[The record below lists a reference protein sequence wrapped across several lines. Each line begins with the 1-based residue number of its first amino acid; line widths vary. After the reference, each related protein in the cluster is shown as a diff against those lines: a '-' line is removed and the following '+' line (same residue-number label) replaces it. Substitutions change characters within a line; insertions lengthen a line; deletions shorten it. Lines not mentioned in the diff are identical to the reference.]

1 MKKEDVLGKELSQKL
16 ELLAISPMD
25 GRYNATGEKLN
36 EYFSTFALEKYRV
49 KVEIEWLC
57 FLIEQVKSKILSD
70 AANIPNITETLRSIS
85 KNFSLDDAVKVT
97 YEIEAKTNHDVK
109 AIEYFIREKLL
120 DLGLDLLVPYI
131 HIGCTS
137 EDINNLAYGMMLR
150 DALENV
156 WLPAANE
163 LACYLENISFKYKDV
178 SMLAHTHGQPASTT
192 TVGKELVVFANR
204 LRSVLWR
211 FDSSTF
217 YGILGKFN
225 GATGTYAAMS
235 VAFPE
240 YDWINMNKCFVEEY
254 LGLKFNRLTTQ
265 IEPHD
270 YMCEIFNNLRAFN
283 NIVLDLDR
291 DMWLYISMEY
301 FKQLVVKGEVGS
313 STMPHKVNPIRFEN
327 SEANVDIANAI
338 LMALSNKLPISRMQ
352 RDLSD
357 SSSQRNIGTALAHSL
372 LVIEQTMKGLKRT
385 DVNTQKLAS
394 DLENHW
400 EILAEPI
407 QTVMRKNGIADAYEQ
422 LKDLTR
428 GEAVTKETITEFIN
442 SRDLPE
448 DDKKR
453 LLSLIPATYTGAA
466 ERLVNYFTF

>member
-16 ELLAISPMD
+16 ALLAISPMD
-25 GRYNATGEKLN
+25 GRYNSTGEKLN

-57 FLIEQVKSKILSD
+57 FLIENVHSDILD
-70 AANIPNITETLRSIS
+70 EAINIPDITETLRSIS
-85 KNFSLDDAVKVT
+85 EEFSLDDAVKVT

-109 AIEYFIREKLL
+109 AIEYFIKEKLL
-120 DLGLDLLVPYI
+120 DLKLDLLVPYI

-150 DALENV
+150 NALDEV
-156 WLPAANE
+156 WLPAAND
-163 LACYLENISFKYKDV
+163 LAIYLDDLSSKYQNV
-178 SMLAHTHGQPASTT
+178 PMLAHTHGQPASTT
-192 TVGKELVVFANR
+192 TVGKELLVFANR
-204 LRSVLWR
+204 LNTVIRR
-211 FDSSTF
+211 FCSID
-217 YGILGKFN
+217 ILGKFN

-240 YDWINMNKCFVEEY
+240 YNWVEMNQKFVEDY
-254 LGLKFNRLTTQ
+254 LELSFNPVTTQ
-265 IEPHD
+265 IESHD
-270 YMCEIFNNLRAFN
+270 YMCEIFNNVRSFN

-357 SSSQRNIGTALAHSL
+357 SSAQRNIGTALAHSL

-385 DVNTQKLAS
+385 DANTQKLAE

-400 EILAEPI
+400 EVLAEPI

-422 LKDLTR
+422 LKELTR
-428 GEAVTKETITEFIN
+428 GETVTHETITEFIN

-448 DDKKR
+448 DDKER
-453 LLSLIPATYTGAA
+453 LLSLVPATYIGEAKN
-466 ERLVNYFTF
+466 LVDNFTC